1 MRAVVLGSGPVVADD
16 GAGVAKN
23 YGPVTPTAYEGM
35 GIIHEVLR
43 WYKLKRGRGREMR
56 ASGAVVATC
65 PHCERDTPV
74 FATEYDTHGD
84 PLSFSVC
91 VWCEG
96 FIEYDGTTATAHEPY
111 ATLEEIQG
119 VSLLL

>member
-1 MRAVVLGSGPVVADD
+1 
-16 GAGVAKN
+16 
-23 YGPVTPTAYEGM
+23 M
-35 GIIHEVLR
+35 GILHKAIR
-43 WYKLKRGRGREMR
+43 WYKLNRSRGKEMR
-56 ASGAVVATC
+56 MQGAVVATC
-65 PHCERDTPV
+65 PHCRNDTPV
-74 FATEYDTHGD
+74 FHTEYNSYGT

-111 ATLEEIQG
+111 TTIKEIQD